1 MAVNIKALRDE
12 RAAHAKD
19 ARNLLDTKTGDD
31 FTKEVEAQIDALY
44 AKIDRIDAQIERAER
59 QAQIDGDE
67 ASNDSDR
74 ETGER
79 IRSQMSP
86 EQRERQD
93 RYSAAFRNF
102 ILHGVQALTRE
113 DAELLRAG
121 SPQNAQ
127 SGQQSN
133 GSQGGFLV
141 PTGWGGQL
149 LEALQAFGGVRAV
162 AEVIRTAGGNPIP
175 WPTVDETQVEGELV
189 AENVAATGQDFQ
201 FGTTNIGGYKFSSK
215 TVAIPFE
222 LLQDQ
227 GPGID
232 IEAFT
237 RRALATRIARITNRL
252 MTTGSGIAQPQGIV
266 TASSVG
272 KAGTTGQA
280 TSVLLD
286 DLIDLEHSIDPAYRA
301 MPGVRF
307 MFHDTTLRQLKKLK
321 DGDGRPI
328 WLPGYTTK
336 EPDTLL
342 GYQYQINQHMPT
354 MAANAKSILFGDMKQ
369 YLIRDIMNV
378 TLFRFDDSAFIT
390 KGQIGFLA
398 WSRHDGRL
406 VSAGAPVKAFQHS
419 AS

>member
-12 RAAHAKD
+12 RAAHAKE
-19 ARNLLDTKTGDD
+19 AKNLLDTKTGAD
-31 FTKEVEAQIDALY
+31 FTKEVETQIDALY
-44 AKIDRIDAQIERAER
+44 DKIDRIDAQIVRAER
-59 QAQIDGDE
+59 QAQIDGDAAAGE
-67 ASNDSDR
+67 GDR

-79 IRSQMSP
+79 IRSQLTP
-86 EQRERQD
+86 EQREQQD
-93 RYSAAFRNF
+93 RYSGAFRNF
-102 ILHGVQALTRE
+102 ILHGVQSLSQEEAQ
-113 DAELLRAG
+113 LLRAG

-127 SGQQSN
+127 SGQQAN
-133 GSQGGFLV
+133 GAQGGFLV

-149 LEALQAFGGVRAV
+149 LEALAAFGGVRSV
-162 AEVIRTAGGNPIP
+162 AEVIQTAGGNPIP
-175 WPTVDETQVEGELV
+175 FPTVDETQVEGELV
-189 AENVAATGQDFQ
+189 AENQPASAADFN
-201 FGTTNIGGYKFSSK
+201 FGTTSVGGYKFSSRI
-215 TVAIPFE
+215 VAIPFE

-252 MTTGSGIAQPQGIV
+252 MTTGSGLAQPQGIV
-266 TASSVG
+266 TASPVG
-272 KAGTTGQA
+272 RAGVTGQA
-280 TSVLLD
+280 ASVLMD
-286 DLIDLEHSIDPAYRA
+286 DLIDLEHSVDPAYRA

-307 MFHDTTLRQLKKLK
+307 MFHDTTLRQLKKMK
-321 DGDGRPI
+321 DADGRPI
-328 WLPGYTTK
+328 WIPGYTTK

-342 GYQYQINQHMPT
+342 GYQYQINQHMPA

-398 WSRHDGRL
+398 WSRHDGRM
-406 VSAGAPVKAFQHS
+406 VTAGAPVKAFQHS